1 MIFLGILSVLTC
13 KWQFFYKNQLSNGHN
28 TGGSGSGNFN
38 CSDNLHPAHFMAIL
52 NAYGQMLVSGT
63 DPSNVRSVLF
73 SMQNVN
79 ERSRLYQRA
88 LFKEQLLASFQRALL
103 NLLLSGEGALH
114 FDMIAQALYAMGQV
128 DRRQL
133 LESFAQASLPVAQ
146 TALEEICQTSVSS
159 LSFYFL
165 NCLFIFLIF
174 FDFSQDIP
182 TFTQKLTQ
190 LMQDAHCVHL
200 NETS

>member
-1 MIFLGILSVLTC
+1 
-13 KWQFFYKNQLSNGHN
+13 
-28 TGGSGSGNFN
+28 
-38 CSDNLHPAHFMAIL
+38 MAIM

-63 DPSNVRSVLF
+63 DPSNVRSVLQ

-114 FDMIAQALYAMGQV
+114 FDLIAQALYAMGQV

-133 LESFAQASLPVAQ
+133 HESFVNVALPVSQ
-146 TALEEICQTSVSS
+146 TALEGICQTTVRS
-159 LSFYFL
+159 
-165 NCLFIFLIF
+165 
-174 FDFSQDIP
+174 
-182 TFTQKLTQ
+182 
-190 LMQDAHCVHL
+190 
-200 NETS
+200 E

>member
-1 MIFLGILSVLTC
+1 VLTC
-13 KWQFFYKNQLSNGHN
+13 KWQFFYKNQLSNGHS
-28 TGGSGSGNFN
+28 GGGSGNFN

-103 NLLLSGEGALH
+103 NLLLSGEGSLH

-133 LESFAQASLPVAQ
+133 LESFAHASLPVAH
-146 TALEEICQTSVSS
+146 TALEEICQTSVS
-159 LSFYFL
+159 LIL
-165 NCLFIFLIF
+165 N
-174 FDFSQDIP
+174 
-182 TFTQKLTQ
+182 T
-190 LMQDAHCVHL
+190 
-200 NETS
+200 

>member
-1 MIFLGILSVLTC
+1 
-13 KWQFFYKNQLSNGHN
+13 
-28 TGGSGSGNFN
+28 
-38 CSDNLHPAHFMAIL
+38 MAIL

-103 NLLLSGEGALH
+103 NLLLSGEGSLH

-133 LESFAQASLPVAQ
+133 LESFVHASLPVAQ
-146 TALEEICQTSVSS
+146 TSLEEICQTNVSQILNIKGS
-159 LSFYFL
+159 TPLARQKKKLSSIYDL
-165 NCLFIFLIF
+165 SILLQSYCPCRLVSIVSININ
-174 FDFSQDIP
+174 
-182 TFTQKLTQ
+182 TKLQVVVT
-190 LMQDAHCVHL
+190 LP
-200 NETS
+200 

>member
-1 MIFLGILSVLTC
+1 
-13 KWQFFYKNQLSNGHN
+13 
-28 TGGSGSGNFN
+28 
-38 CSDNLHPAHFMAIL
+38 MAIM

-63 DPSNVRSVLF
+63 DPSNVRSVLQ

-114 FDMIAQALYAMGQV
+114 FDLIAQALFAMGQV

-133 LESFAQASLPVAQ
+133 HESMVNAALPVAQ
-146 TALEEICQTSVSS
+146 TSLEDICQTTVRSA
-159 LSFYFL
+159 
-165 NCLFIFLIF
+165 
-174 FDFSQDIP
+174 DDI
-182 TFTQKLTQ
+182 TI
-190 LMQDAHCVHL
+190 
-200 NETS
+200 

>member
-1 MIFLGILSVLTC
+1 MLFKTHPLVVRSVLTC
-13 KWQFFYKNQLSNGHN
+13 KWQFFYKNQLSNGH
-28 TGGSGSGNFN
+28 TGAGGNSTAANFN

-63 DPSNVRSVLF
+63 DPSNVRSVLL
-73 SMQNVN
+73 SMASVN

-133 LESFAQASLPVAQ
+133 LESFVQASLPVAQ
-146 TALEEICQTSVSS
+146 TALEEICQTSVSVS
-159 LSFYFL
+159 
-165 NCLFIFLIF
+165 
-174 FDFSQDIP
+174 
-182 TFTQKLTQ
+182 
-190 LMQDAHCVHL
+190 
-200 NETS
+200 

>member
-1 MIFLGILSVLTC
+1 MIFFDILSVLTC
-13 KWQFFYKNQLSNGHN
+13 KWQFFYKNQLSNGH
-28 TGGSGSGNFN
+28 TGGSGSGSGSGNFN

-146 TALEEICQTSVSS
+146 TALEEICQTSVS
-159 LSFYFL
+159 LIFYFL
-165 NCLFIFLIF
+165 NF
-174 FDFSQDIP
+174 
-182 TFTQKLTQ
+182 
-190 LMQDAHCVHL
+190 
-200 NETS
+200 

>member
-1 MIFLGILSVLTC
+1 
-13 KWQFFYKNQLSNGHN
+13 
-28 TGGSGSGNFN
+28 
-38 CSDNLHPAHFMAIL
+38 MAIM

-63 DPSNVRSVLF
+63 DPSNVRSVLQ

-114 FDMIAQALYAMGQV
+114 FDLIAQALFAMGHV

-133 LESFAQASLPVAQ
+133 HESMVNAALPVLQ
-146 TALEEICQTSVSS
+146 TALEDICQTTVRSA
-159 LSFYFL
+159 
-165 NCLFIFLIF
+165 N
-174 FDFSQDIP
+174 DI
-182 TFTQKLTQ
+182 
-190 LMQDAHCVHL
+190 
-200 NETS
+200 NI